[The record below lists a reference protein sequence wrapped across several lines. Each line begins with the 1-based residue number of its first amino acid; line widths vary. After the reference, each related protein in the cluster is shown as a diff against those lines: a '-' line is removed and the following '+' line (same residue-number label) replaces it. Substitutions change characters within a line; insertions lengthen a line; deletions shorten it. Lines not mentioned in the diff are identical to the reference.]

1 MPVCNETGPFTPY
14 NCNAKMSP
22 AVKGC
27 MKVTLYSFE
36 DVEEVL
42 IEFNIGV
49 PFKVTLDDIGN
60 PDVILIS

>member
-1 MPVCNETGPFTPY
+1 
-14 NCNAKMSP
+14 
-22 AVKGC
+22 
-27 MKVTLYSFE
+27 MKVTLYSVE

-49 PFKVTLDDIGN
+49 PFNVTLDDIGS